1 MKVDK
6 IQSNISGREQFN
18 KLSDIEKAT
27 RLGIEQFRQ
36 HYNHQNFGHPIPAK
50 TDALSQEVR
59 FRVIIK
65 NAMQKVLKNMLH
77 K

>member
-1 MKVDK
+1 MKIDK

-18 KLSDIEKAT
+18 KLSET
-27 RLGIEQFRQ
+27 EQFRQ
-36 HYNHQNFGHPIPAK
+36 RYNRQNFGHPIPAK

>member
-18 KLSDIEKAT
+18 KLSDLEKAT

-36 HYNHQNFGHPIPAK
+36 RYNSQHYGYPLPAPK
-50 TDALSQEVR
+50 DALSQEVR
-59 FRVIIK
+59 LRVIIK